1 LEVRRFSFYIGKKEA
16 KVYKLM
22 VVKAS
27 EMDPKF
33 KYEIKKIHGAEKI
46 LLCFQ
51 CGTCTSDC
59 PIARFED
66 SYRPRK
72 FIKMTQLGLKKRLL
86 SNDMIWLCSA
96 CYTCVDHCPQNVGI
110 AHVVRALRNLT
121 VEEGS
126 MPKVYRELAANI
138 LKTGYA
144 YIIPKR
150 RLQGREEKGLPSL
163 PKGNLESLV
172 KLFDLTGLSKS
183 IEKVS
188 K

>member
-1 LEVRRFSFYIGKKEA
+1 
-16 KVYKLM
+16 M
-22 VVKAS
+22 VVKAT

-33 KYEIKKIHGAEKI
+33 KYEIKKMPGAEKI

-66 SYRPRK
+66 LYRPRK

-86 SNDMIWLCSA
+86 SNDAIWLCSA
-96 CYTCVDHCPQNVGI
+96 CYTCIDHCPQNVGI
-110 AHVVRALRNLT
+110 AHVVRALRNLS

-126 MPKVYRELAANI
+126 MPSVYRELAANI

-163 PKGNLESLV
+163 PKGNLESLA
-172 KLFDLTGLSKS
+172 KLFDLTGLLKN
-183 IEKVS
+183 IERVS